1 VSALP
6 IDPPSAEDPSD
17 PERIL
22 RALPEQERA
31 TFLTQYERAVDDARD
46 PAGWKYL
53 RRFLRLWAMRA
64 LAVAEPGYY
73 EARDAARAG
82 TGVGMPLAQ
91 ALQQHHP
98 GS

>member
-1 VSALP
+1 MP
-6 IDPPSAEDPSD
+6 IDPLPHEDPLD

-22 RALPEQERA
+22 RALPEQERE
-31 TFLTQYERAVDDARD
+31 TFLTQYQRAVDDARN

-64 LAVAEPGYY
+64 VAVTEAGYY

-82 TGVGMPLAQ
+82 TGPGMPLEQ
-91 ALQQHHP
+91 ALQRQRP
-98 GS
+98 SS